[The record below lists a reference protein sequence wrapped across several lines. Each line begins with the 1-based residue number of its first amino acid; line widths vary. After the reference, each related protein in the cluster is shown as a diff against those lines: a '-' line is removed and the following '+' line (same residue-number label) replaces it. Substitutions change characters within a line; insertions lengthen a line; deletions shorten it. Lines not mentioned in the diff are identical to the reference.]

1 MRSGKDRQSLLVLLP
16 KHIKAGG
23 GRKRTDYRVAW
34 EAIQKRDSD
43 FPFPG
48 FPFPLDLNGWTG
60 QVDADVVAYSKS
72 REFFSA
78 DMDDSLQTDACEH
91 DCR

>member
-1 MRSGKDRQSLLVLLP
+1 MRSGKDRQSLLALLP
-16 KHIKAGG
+16 KHIKAGSR
-23 GRKRTDYRVAW
+23 RKRTDHRSARV
-34 EAIQKRDSD
+34 AIQKRDPD
-43 FPFPG
+43 FPFPR

-60 QVDADVVAYSKS
+60 QVDADVVVCCEY